1 MCLPVAFAATVRD
14 RIRIILVSK
23 RASTKSHSNKNTL
36 ELFLEYILCYAKPW
50 NVYTC
55 KHVVELYFSAPR
67 LQYDVKDSKRM

>member
-36 ELFLEYILCYAKPW
+36 ELFLEYILCYAKP
-50 NVYTC
+50 
-55 KHVVELYFSAPR
+55 
-67 LQYDVKDSKRM
+67 